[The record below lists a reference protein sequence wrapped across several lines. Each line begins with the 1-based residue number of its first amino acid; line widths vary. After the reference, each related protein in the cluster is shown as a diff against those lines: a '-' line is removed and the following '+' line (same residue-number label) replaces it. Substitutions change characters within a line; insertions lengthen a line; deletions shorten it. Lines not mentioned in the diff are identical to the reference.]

1 MMVRSSEPRAGA
13 HPPPRSQGGPVSGAA
28 PDRDNMHMSTFLRRL
43 RDTVNQLGAESRPDF
58 KRIDAS
64 PALYDDGSW
73 LTPKTA

>member
-1 MMVRSSEPRAGA
+1 M
-13 HPPPRSQGGPVSGAA
+13 
-28 PDRDNMHMSTFLRRL
+28 TTLLRRF
-43 RDTVNQLGAESRPDF
+43 RNTVAQLGADSRPDF